1 MVYLSAFTIP
11 AITKAKAPL
20 PKASVAF
27 LALSNCAAVLADP
40 FKLES
45 IPTLNWAIPLD
56 KFDIGPASK
65 GPIPGRIFNPSAHL
79 SINPV
84 DLFIS

>member
-1 MVYLSAFTIP
+1 MVTLSALVKP
-11 AITKAKAPL
+11 AKTKAKAPL

-40 FKLES
+40 VKLES
-45 IPTLNWAIPLD
+45 IPTLNCAIPLD
-56 KFDIGPASK
+56 KFDIGPASN
-65 GPIPGRIFNPSAHL
+65 GPIPGRIFNPSANL